1 MWSVIAIVVGIL
13 LLAVLAVGVT
23 FALGMRAKTPW
34 VLDRVRHFARAIGN
48 PYQMRSAGTPGAM
61 ASVIE
66 HRGRTSGRAY
76 RTPVEA
82 VPTEDGFVIATVYGA
97 RTDWLKNVLASGS
110 ATIVNEGRAYE
121 VDRPEI
127 VPMAAAETYFPAK
140 SRRAHERYRVGEC
153 LRVRTVSRSTEEV
166 GARP

>member
-1 MWSVIAIVVGIL
+1 MWSVILIVLGVL
-13 LLAVLAVGVT
+13 LLAVIAVGIT
-23 FALGMRAKTPW
+23 FMLGMRAKTPW
-34 VLDRVRHFARAIGN
+34 VLDAIRRVARNVTN

-66 HRGRTSGRAY
+66 HRGRVSGRAY

-82 VPTEDGFVIATVYGA
+82 VTTEDGFAIATVYGR

-110 ATIVNEGRAYE
+110 ATIVIEGHAHAVE
-121 VDRPEI
+121 RPEI
-127 VPMAAAETYFPAK
+127 VPIEAAETYFPAK
-140 SRRAHERYRVGEC
+140 SQSAHQRFHVGEC

-166 GARP
+166 GSHR